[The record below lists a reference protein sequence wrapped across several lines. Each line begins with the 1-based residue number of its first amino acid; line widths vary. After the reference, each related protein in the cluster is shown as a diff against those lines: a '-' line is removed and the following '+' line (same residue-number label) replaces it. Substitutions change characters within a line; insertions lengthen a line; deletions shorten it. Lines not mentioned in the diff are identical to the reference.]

1 MVMVRVS
8 MTEVRFRSAVWGVG
22 GTRQSNEETLFLLL
36 LTERDVHG
44 IAAQKEFQFCS
55 KLS

>member
-1 MVMVRVS
+1 MVTVRVS